1 MGKAVVLIKAAKV
14 KILSVNSN
22 LMILLELMERTAIH
36 KKETPAQFRKGSNI
50 ICKILFK
57 NE

>member
-22 LMILLELMERTAIH
+22 LMILLELMGRTAIH
-36 KKETPAQFRKGSNI
+36 KKETPAQNNSKNLDE
-50 ICKILFK
+50 KI
-57 NE
+57 